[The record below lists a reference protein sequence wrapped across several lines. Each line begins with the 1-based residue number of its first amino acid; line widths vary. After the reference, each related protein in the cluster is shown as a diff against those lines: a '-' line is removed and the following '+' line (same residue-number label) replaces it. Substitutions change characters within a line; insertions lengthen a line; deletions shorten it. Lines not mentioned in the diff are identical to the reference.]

1 MGGSFLSRLL
11 VTAAF
16 LLLSLFVWEGYLAWR
31 RYVPAGPRMAA
42 FERRNGWI
50 VPLEPGSEGDLRLP
64 RERFRGARFDVIT
77 PSWPLS
83 VLAGSA
89 PRARLVG
96 LYVVGQST
104 ELEQIPWSGGRD
116 PLAEVLTSTRLVS
129 AHVVPRLQVAA
140 VDLTLEAA
148 PPESLGVGWGDEG
161 LQLYVLR

>member
-16 LLLSLFVWEGYLAWR
+16 LMASVFMWESYLAWL

-42 FERRNGWI
+42 FERRDGWI
-50 VPLEPGSEGDLRLP
+50 VPLEPGSEGSLRLP
-64 RERFRGARFDVIT
+64 REHFRGARFDVLT

-83 VLAGSA
+83 MLTGSE

-96 LYVVGQST
+96 LYVAGHGA
-104 ELEQIPWSGGRD
+104 ELELVPWSGGRD
-116 PLAEVLTSTRLVS
+116 PLADVLRSTRLFS
-129 AHVVPRLQVAA
+129 ARLVPRLEVAA
-140 VDLTLEAA
+140 ADLTLAE
-148 PPESLGVGWGDEG
+148 PPRGSLGVGWGDEG